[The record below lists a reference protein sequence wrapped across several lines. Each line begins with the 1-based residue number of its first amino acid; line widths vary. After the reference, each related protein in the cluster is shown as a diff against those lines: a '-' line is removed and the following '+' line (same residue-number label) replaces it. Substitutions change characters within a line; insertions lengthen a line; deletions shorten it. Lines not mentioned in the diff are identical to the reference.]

1 MSELKIVE
9 GNNLMTPQEAADYL
23 KIKLSTIYDWTYKKI
38 LPCCKMGRLN
48 RYRKV
53 DLDNFISSNMTGVKR
68 AD

>member
-9 GNNLMTPQEAADYL
+9 GHNLMTPQEAADYL
-23 KIKLSTIYDWTYKKI
+23 KIKLSTIYDWTFKKI

-48 RYRKV
+48 RYRKA
-53 DLDNFISSNMTGVKR
+53 DLDNFISSNMTEMKR